1 MHGFADFQPSLNETM
16 HDAPY
21 REMLE
26 AAALNLLERAKRR
39 LLDEHLAVCSSCE
52 TNLTA
57 YQQIVA
63 SLVYTV
69 EPIAPPCGLRVRLL
83 ERIGRLEMVRTYN
96 A

>member
-1 MHGFADFQPSLNETM
+1 M

-26 AAALNLLERAKRR
+26 AAALNLLERAERR
-39 LLDEHLAVCSSCE
+39 SLDEHLAVCSSCE
-52 TNLTA
+52 TNLAA
-57 YQQIVA
+57 YQEIA
-63 SLVYTV
+63 ALLVYTI
-69 EPIAPPCGLRVRLL
+69 EPVAPSCELRVRLF